1 MQNYHLQ
8 FTKIIKVKS
17 PERGTPGSAGIDFF
31 IPENINCIKNLDNYN
46 YLDYTDGTR
55 FQIIINPG
63 QSILIGSGIKVKV
76 PEGFALIAFNKSGI
90 AIKKS
95 LLAGACVIDSDY
107 EGEIHF
113 DLKNVSDEK
122 VKLSA
127 NDKILQFLLMP
138 VNHQQPIEVSTT
150 EELFKNSNSERGE
163 GRFGSTNI

>member
-1 MQNYHLQ
+1 MRNYNLK
-8 FTKIIKVKS
+8 FTKITKVKS

-31 IPENINCIKNLDNYN
+31 IPENINCIKNAN
-46 YLDYTDGTR
+46 DYKFTEHTNENN
-55 FQIIINPG
+55 FEIIIKPG

-76 PEGFALIAFNKSGI
+76 PGGFALIAFNKSGI

-113 DLKNVSDEK
+113 DLKNVSNKE
-122 VKLSA
+122 VKLSS

-138 VNHQQPIEVSTT
+138 VNHQSPIEISTP
-150 EELFKNSNSERGE
+150 EELFKDSQSERGE